1 MGKKHK
7 AQAGGGVK
15 GALDFFS
22 AAPRLA
28 PISTLKSAED
38 SRMLESL
45 SVSLSDSLSREEE
58 GKKENKAKQHAGMNQ
73 V

>member
-1 MGKKHK
+1 
-7 AQAGGGVK
+7 
-15 GALDFFS
+15 
-22 AAPRLA
+22 
-28 PISTLKSAED
+28 
-38 SRMLESL
+38 MLESL